1 MQLRVTTKLDSRS
14 DGVNNSRKNKL
25 FVVIK
30 SYAGDIRRVE
40 LLLQSMESHNLEKMP
55 IFLFVPE
62 SDLKQFAHLI
72 NQTGQDINIISDE
85 AAIEPNKSMLIEE
98 LKRLP
103 GSIAQ
108 QIVKSEAWRFITK
121 SYREESIDYLCLDSE
136 SIFINDFQEQDFYSE
151 GGNLYTVMH
160 SNEALLNL
168 AREKKILK
176 VERDFIRSC
185 EEMKLVFGRAGE
197 NYAFSPTPVLWSSK
211 VWQALDEYYLKPKK
225 INILNAIV
233 ERPNELHWYGEA
245 LLKYGSIPI
254 QPIKP
259 FFRVYHYDWEFFEA
273 TKQGETLET
282 LRSQYLGILK
292 QSNWHY
298 ELDSGAQ
305 AARKSAP
312 SRLVRY
318 IKRNIA
324 RFR

>member
-1 MQLRVTTKLDSRS
+1 LQLQVNTKLDGRS
-14 DGVNNSRKNKL
+14 DGVNNSGKNRL
-25 FVVIK
+25 FLVIK
-30 SYAGDIRRVE
+30 SYTGDIRRVE
-40 LLLQSMESHNLEKMP
+40 LLLRSMESHNLEKMP
-55 IFLFVPE
+55 IFLFVPK
-62 SDLKQFAHLI
+62 SDLKQFTYLI
-72 NQTGQDINIISDE
+72 NQSGQDINVINDE
-85 AAIEPNKSMLIEE
+85 AAIELNKSILIEE

-121 SYREESIDYLCLDSE
+121 SYRKESIDYLCLDSE

-151 GGNLYTVMH
+151 GGDLYTVMH
-160 SNEALLNL
+160 GNEALLHL
-168 AREKKILK
+168 AREKKIFK
-176 VERDFIRSC
+176 VERDFVRSC
-185 EEMKLVFGRAGE
+185 EEMKSVFGRAGA

-211 VWQALDEYYLKPKK
+211 VWQDLEEYYLKPKK
-225 INILNAIV
+225 KNILNAIV
-233 ERPNELHWYGEA
+233 QRPNELHWYGEA
-245 LLKYGSIPI
+245 LLKYVSIPI
-254 QPIKP
+254 QPINP
-259 FFRVYHYDWEFFEA
+259 IFRVYHYDWEFFEA
-273 TKQGETLET
+273 TKRGETLET

-324 RFR
+324 KFR